1 MYFDFLYEI
10 RIFRP
15 NVAKFG
21 NVNYAFHKLR
31 GKTGASKRIFIWSEY
46 WGFVD
51 REFFELSYHGN
62 IEVRNQYLKTKSEN
76 NKK

>member
-1 MYFDFLYEI
+1 MEAGIFHRHILIILKTYFPYGKTKNCNLQRLQVLAFKMYFDFLYEI

-31 GKTGASKRIFIWSEY
+31 GKTGASKRRFI
-46 WGFVD
+46 
-51 REFFELSYHGN
+51 
-62 IEVRNQYLKTKSEN
+62 
-76 NKK
+76 